1 MTLNAKMLLPA
12 LLGLSVLTL
21 TGCSCNKPGAE
32 CADPVL
38 ATPVAETESLDTPM
52 LGIGEGRTTE
62 GMLPVYYN
70 FDSSKVRA
78 DQQARIQV
86 NADFMNTNAYNVAIE
101 GNTDSRGTQEYNM
114 ALGERRALAAK
125 KALIDLGVEE
135 ARLTTVSYGEERLL
149 LSGQNE
155 DAWAQNRR
163 SDFVVVK

>member
-12 LLGLSVLTL
+12 LLGLTALTL

-38 ATPVAETESLDTPM
+38 ATPAATESLDTPM
-52 LGIGEGRTTE
+52 LAIGEGRTTE

-70 FDSSKVRA
+70 FDSSKVRG
-78 DQQARIQV
+78 DQEARIQV
-86 NADFMNTNAYNVAIE
+86 NADFMNSNSYNVAIE

-125 KALIDLGVEE
+125 KALMDLGVEE
-135 ARLTTVSYGEERLL
+135 ARLSTVSYGEERLL
-149 LSGQNE
+149 LTGQNE
-155 DAWAQNRR
+155 EAWAQNRR
-163 SDFVVVK
+163 SDFVVVQ